1 MGVRR
6 DATEVLQD
14 SPFPLIPDWNA
25 GDSCWHAAYPKNVPP
40 RVDFV
45 PVRVERLLEAATL
58 RYPDRVALHYF
69 RTSWTYLEL
78 YDRVRMVAG
87 SLRKLGID
95 AGDRVMLVLPNQP
108 EFVAVWFALHTI
120 GAEPVPA
127 NPLMSGSELAALA
140 EKCDVK
146 AAFALDV
153 RVRPV
158 AEMAEM
164 VDLPLL
170 VETSL
175 AIHLPMHLRV
185 PYLLQRTL
193 AGSARASAVTRRL
206 GFDSLYRIGRPV
218 VSPAINDVD
227 QPAVLQPT
235 GGTTGT
241 PKVAVLTHR
250 NLCANVA
257 QLHAWCQMEPGRET
271 FLSVLPFFH
280 VYGATCAMLS
290 PLAGGSTLVLQA
302 RFDASRTL
310 RLMQQHQPR
319 VALLVPFM
327 IASLNEEMKK
337 RGVTLEGLRLC
348 MSGASPLSDDVATE
362 FEQLTGARILEGF
375 GLSEAS
381 PVTHSNP
388 ADGTARIGTIGL
400 PLPGTEVRLVDLETG
415 VREVSV
421 GEVGELTVRG
431 PQVMQGYL
439 DAPLETAVALRDGWL
454 HTGDLAR
461 MSADGFFEIVDRKKD
476 MIITGGLNVY
486 PSEVEELLCRHPSVV
501 KCAVV
506 GIEDRRYGEKV
517 CAWIVPAR
525 GFHVDEDELRT
536 YCRKVMSRYKVPREF
551 HECSELPESF
561 LGKVRRVELRAK
573 AA

>member
-1 MGVRR
+1 MGDRR
-6 DATEVLQD
+6 RTAGPLQD
-14 SPFPLIPDWNA
+14 SPFPLTPDWDA
-25 GDSCWHAAYPKNVPP
+25 AFAPWHAAYPDHIPP
-40 RVDFV
+40 RVEF
-45 PVRVERLLEAATL
+45 PAVRVERLLEAATL

-69 RTSWTYLEL
+69 RTTWTYLEL

-87 SLRKLGID
+87 SLKKLGIGT
-95 AGDRVMLVLPNQP
+95 GDRVMLVLPNQP
-108 EFVAVWFALHTI
+108 EFVVTWFALHTI

-127 NPLMSGSELAALA
+127 NPLMSGPELAALA
-140 EKCDVK
+140 EKCDVR
-146 AAFALDV
+146 AAVGLDV
-153 RVRPV
+153 RMRPV
-158 AEMAEM
+158 AEMARL

-170 VETSL
+170 FETSL
-175 AIHLPMHLRV
+175 ADHLPMHLRV
-185 PYLLQRTL
+185 PYLLQKTL
-193 AGSARASAVTRRL
+193 AGSSPASTVTRKL
-206 GFDSLYRIGRPV
+206 PFDSLYRIGRPL
-218 VSPAINDVD
+218 VSPATNDVD

-257 QLHAWCQMEPGRET
+257 QLHAWSQLEPGGET

-302 RFDASRTL
+302 RFDPGRTL
-310 RLMQQHQPR
+310 RLMQQHRPG

-327 IASLNEEMKK
+327 IASLNDEMRK
-337 RGVTLEGLRLC
+337 RNVRLDDLRLC
-348 MSGASPLSDDVATE
+348 MSGASSLSSDVAAE
-362 FEQLTGARILEGF
+362 FERLTGATILEGF

-388 ADGTARIGTIGL
+388 ADGSARIGSIGL
-400 PLPGTEVRLVDLETG
+400 PLPDTEVRLVDMDDGTT
-415 VREVSV
+415 EVQP
-421 GEVGELTVRG
+421 GAVGELTIKG

-439 DAPLETAVALRDGWL
+439 DAPEETAMALRDGWL

-461 MSADGFFEIVDRKKD
+461 MSCDGFFEIVDRKKD

-486 PSEVEELLCRHPSVV
+486 PSEVEEILVTHPSVE

-506 GIEDRRYGEKV
+506 GLEDRKYGEKV

-525 GFHVDEDELRT
+525 RHSVDSDVLRAFCREL
-536 YCRKVMSRYKVPREF
+536 MSGYKVPREF
-551 HECSELPESF
+551 HQCTELPESF
-561 LGKVRRVELRAK
+561 LGKLRRVELRRK